1 MMVETHHLRCTEC
14 GLEISGD
21 KLAPDFR
28 CTVCSSLFEVVYP
41 WSKSWT
47 EQGTAAAQTLPN
59 PSALR
64 WLWQERR
71 TSTMAVDQ
79 SGVWRFRDLLP
90 IVRDMNNV
98 TTLREGNTP
107 LYELPRAAKALG
119 VNWILAKHQGMNP
132 TGSFKDTGM
141 TAALSVAVERGFEWV
156 ACASTGNTSAAM
168 AAYAARAG
176 LRSIVFI
183 PEGKIAWGKL
193 SQSMDYGALTVQLR
207 TDFDG
212 CVKLVNDLVRTHP
225 IYLLNSV
232 NPYRLEGQKT
242 PAFELLEQ
250 LEWQVPEHLICPGG
264 NLANASALA
273 KGFAEMRHLGMIQR
287 TPRISIIQAEGANPL
302 YRSLQDNGGTS
313 LEPVQAETRASAIR
327 IGNPASWRKA
337 VRALQSTG
345 GWCDQ
350 VSESE
355 IALAKAQIGAE
366 GIGCEPASAVTLAG
380 LKKLVADGRVSSEE
394 RVVLILTGHT
404 LKDSDYTINFH
415 RGELLSDDETRA
427 LTDSQRTLSAELRK
441 PPIVLDADRDTVLR
455 TMEEQMSRHSVQQ
468 MIPSGQ
474 PA

>member
-1 MMVETHHLRCTEC
+1 MVSTHQLRCTGC
-14 GLEISGD
+14 GSRIAGD
-21 KLAPDFR
+21 QVPSDFR
-28 CTVCSSLFEVVYP
+28 CAMCGNLFEVLYP
-41 WSKSWT
+41 WSENKP
-47 EQGTAAAQTLPN
+47 EQGINQQLPN
-59 PSALR
+59 ASALR

-71 TSTMAVDQ
+71 TSTQPIDQ

-90 IVRDMNNV
+90 IVSDFERV

-107 LYELPRAAKALG
+107 LYDLPRCAASLG
-119 VNWILAKHQGMNP
+119 LNWILAKHQGMNP

-212 CVKLVNDLVRTHP
+212 CVRLVNELVRSQP

-250 LEWQVPEHLICPGG
+250 MDWQVPEHIIVPGG
-264 NLANASALA
+264 NLANSSALA
-273 KGFAEMRHLGMIQR
+273 KGFAEAKLLGLIQR
-287 TPRISIIQAEGANPL
+287 LPTISIIQAEGANPL
-302 YRSLQDNGGTS
+302 YRAMQASHGRELHAV
-313 LEPVQAETRASAIR
+313 EAETRASAIR
-327 IGNPASWRKA
+327 IGNPASWKKA
-337 VRALQSTG
+337 VNALETTG
-345 GWCDQ
+345 GWCEQ
-350 VSESE
+350 VSEAE

-380 LKKLVADGRVSSEE
+380 LKKLVVAGRVHPED

-404 LKDSDYTINFH
+404 LKDSDYTIKFH
-415 RGELLSDDETRA
+415 RNELLSEEEQSSLTPAQRA
-427 LTDSQRTLSAELRK
+427 ESEQLRK

-455 TMEEQMSRHSVQQ
+455 TLESFTR
-468 MIPSGQ
+468 Q
-474 PA
+474 PAAV